1 MITLFS
7 LYIFELKKKTGLKL
21 SLLICKM
28 INIPNIYDRYVIII
42 IYRPGARGIRRNIT
56 RRDYII
62 STNPPDSPSQKRGVS
77 CSHINTIQC
86 RILSEHWR
94 LKTHSSIHF
103 FTATACSAGT
113 FLVYPE
119 FLATI
124 SISELIVFLVVF
136 ESTMLLSPGNRAMLS
151 TRLEVVWIAFRP
163 HLSNQPPVFDCR
175 FCEEIHMLP
184 DWAVLNTKF
193 LSLLSLFLN
202 HL

>member
-1 MITLFS
+1 MITLFF
-7 LYIFELKKKTGLKL
+7 LYIFELKKTTGLKL

-151 TRLEVVWIAFRP
+151 TRLEVV
-163 HLSNQPPVFDCR
+163 
-175 FCEEIHMLP
+175 
-184 DWAVLNTKF
+184 
-193 LSLLSLFLN
+193 
-202 HL
+202 